1 MWVVLPIIG
10 LFIILG
16 ITFRIGRGASLIAG
30 YNTMSEAD
38 KAKYDTKALLKF
50 MGNMMFTLS
59 FSLLLSL
66 VGELYELTYLLYVGL
81 LMFFLTI
88 IFMLIFMNTGN
99 RFKKQG

>member
-38 KAKYDTKALLKF
+38 KAEYDTSALLKF
-50 MGNMMFTLS
+50 MGNMMFILS
-59 FSLLLSL
+59 FSQILSL
-66 VGELYELTYLLYVGL
+66 VGDLNRSKHLLYLGFL
-81 LMFFLTI
+81 LFFVTM
-88 IFMLIFMNTGN
+88 IFMLIFMNTDN
-99 RFKKQG
+99 RFKKLR